1 MSNYN
6 ILILSVGRRVELVN
20 LFKKAAK
27 NLNIESSVIVAD
39 CSEMAPA
46 LYFGDKKY
54 IIPKIDDSNYINS
67 IIDISNQENIKL
79 IIPTIDTELLIL
91 SKNKKLIENKTK
103 AKIMISDYEMINIC
117 RDKIKT
123 SEYLTSLGFNVP
135 KTYNFE
141 DIKPDSKVFPLFIKP
156 ISGSS
161 SINAFKVNNYE
172 ELSLYTKL
180 INNFMIQEYV
190 GGDEY
195 TVDAFLD
202 FNSKPITIVPRLRI
216 ATRAGEI
223 SKGKIVKDGYIINT
237 VKDLLSKTKFIGH
250 ITIQLKKDKTISF
263 IEINPRFGGGAPM
276 SIEAGANSCESLY
289 NVLQN
294 KTLYYNEDY
303 KDNLVFLRYDAAI
316 MIDEKDVQRD

>member
-135 KTYNFE
+135 KTYNFD

-180 INNFMIQEYV
+180 INNYMIQEYV

-223 SKGKIVKDGYIINT
+223 SKGKVIKNSLIIET
-237 VKDLLSKTKFIGH
+237 VKRLLEKTSFIGH
-250 ITIQLKKDKTISF
+250 ITIQLKKESKISF

-276 SIEAGANSCESLY
+276 SIVAGANSCESLY
-289 NVLQN
+289 RILMGE
-294 KTLYYNEDY
+294 KLIYNTDY
-303 KDNLVFLRYDAAI
+303 RDNCTFLRYDSSI
-316 MIDEKDVQRD
+316 MINDEEKYK